1 MDCYIHAKCYLHGLS
16 VPRAIHLPAVHLP
29 YLACKVITLYDY
41 VNQLSLGKGGNFH
54 ISHDASLHT
63 ILSSFRTHVML
74 SVQQGR
80 DS

>member
-1 MDCYIHAKCYLHGLS
+1 MTRLILDKKKTLKYSIVNKRTPFGL
-16 VPRAIHLPAVHLP
+16 
-29 YLACKVITLYDY
+29 YYQEKTLVCMYER
-41 VNQLSLGKGGNFH
+41 GGGFH

-63 ILSSFRTHVML
+63 ILSSFQTHVTL